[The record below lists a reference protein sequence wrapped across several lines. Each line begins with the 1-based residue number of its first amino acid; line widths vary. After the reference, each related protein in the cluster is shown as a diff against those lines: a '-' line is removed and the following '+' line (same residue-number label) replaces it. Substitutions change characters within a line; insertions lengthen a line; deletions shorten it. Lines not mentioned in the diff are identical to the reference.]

1 MPGDASLYNGAE
13 SNLGDRVLGEE
24 GKDSFIAFSGKGG
37 HRGLMPSKFL
47 GRVVRSF
54 IVIVQRGTDHSVDIF
69 LMGW

>member
-1 MPGDASLYNGAE
+1 M
-13 SNLGDRVLGEE
+13 GEE

-37 HRGLMPSKFL
+37 YRGLMPSKFL